1 MTVVSTVDMTRS
13 PTASQYGISGDR
25 LQTEQTYVVLSTAF
39 DHGISGDRL
48 QTEQTQT
55 CAVWSHQVWVVL
67 SHEVKGSTTCWA
79 SGLRTGSSMSVKT

>member
-25 LQTEQTYVVLSTAF
+25 LQTEQTCVVLSTAF
-39 DHGISGDRL
+39 DHGISGDRS
-48 QTEQTQT
+48 QTEQT
-55 CAVWSHQVWVVL
+55 CAVLSHQVWVVL

-79 SGLRTGSSMSVKT
+79 SGLRTGSSMGVKT